1 MSERR
6 ERGRVTKRRG
16 RGIGGKDE
24 EGTLLI
30 SFALQPLNPGDA
42 TVSHFPQ
49 PSGAFASLH
58 VVWTK
63 WRDNVGCHF
72 KVILSADIVGDI
84 AGRQAM
90 PYF

>member
-63 WRDNVGCHF
+63 WRDNIGCHF